1 MVWQISLRW
10 LYEQGV
16 SSIAKSFNNERMKQ
30 NLDIFDWSLTEE
42 ESNKISQLPQRK
54 GVTFA
59 SIFGPHD
66 WLLEL
71 DAED

>member
-1 MVWQISLRW
+1 MR
-10 LYEQGV
+10 
-16 SSIAKSFNNERMKQ
+16 Q

-54 GVTFA
+54 GITFA
-59 SIFGPHD
+59 YFGPHD